1 MEKLSYNIKEEY
13 SVELNKIDNRL
24 TQLKK
29 GRVYELSNA
38 QMDGSLYTNIEK
50 LEKDIYGLLY
60 KIQIGKKGFGGEMSE
75 IIGKTN
81 DKS

>member
-75 IIGKTN
+75 TIGKTN

>member
-38 QMDGSLYTNIEK
+38 QMDGS
-50 LEKDIYGLLY
+50 
-60 KIQIGKKGFGGEMSE
+60 F
-75 IIGKTN
+75 GKTN

>member
-60 KIQIGKKGFGGEMSE
+60 KIQIGKKGFGREMSE
-75 IIGKTN
+75 TIGKTN
-81 DKS
+81 D

>member
-13 SVELNKIDNRL
+13 SVELNKIDDRL

-60 KIQIGKKGFGGEMSE
+60 KIQIGKKGFGREMSE
-75 IIGKTN
+75 TIGKTN
-81 DKS
+81 D